1 VSVYVDSSALAVI
14 LRAEPQ
20 APTLLSWLRDLAEPL
35 VSTQLLETE
44 MRRVGLRHGLDQSV
58 VTDLLA
64 AVSLTVLRKAD
75 FTAAGLL
82 GGAGLRSLD
91 ALHLQGALRLD
102 ARTILTYDRRLA
114 EAAGSIGLEVVAPA

>member
-1 VSVYVDSSALAVI
+1 MSVYVDSSALAVI

-20 APTLLSWLRDLAEPL
+20 APTLLSWLRELSEPL

-44 MRRVGLRHGLDQSV
+44 MRRVGLRHGLDQAV
-58 VTDLLA
+58 VTSLLA

-82 GGAGLRSLD
+82 GGVGSRSLD

-102 ARTILTYDRRLA
+102 ARAILTYDRRLTEAA
-114 EAAGSIGLEVVAPA
+114 EAIGLEVVAPA

>member
-1 VSVYVDSSALAVI
+1 MSVYVDSSALAVI

-20 APTLLSWLRDLAEPL
+20 AQALLSWLRELSEPL

-44 MRRVGLRHGLDQSV
+44 MRRVGLRYGLDQAV
-58 VTDLLA
+58 VTELLA
-64 AVSLTVLRKAD
+64 AVSMTVLRKAD

-82 GGAGLRSLD
+82 GDAGLRSLD

-114 EAAGSIGLEVVAPA
+114 EAAESIGLEVVAPG